1 MSTYYGAVVRS
12 GNSGQAS
19 SSFWDA
25 RQDGKVQTDFNTTYC
40 LWESAPKV
48 SRLFLAKNSE
58 VWMAK
63 NPTNF
68 TEDVEWYIVAKNLG
82 NDRIVEMDYTPDGN
96 HLFICKFG
104 KLLRLDSINSATFTL
119 DANPSV
125 TTVPTPITL
134 NNITPSGVSG
144 RTITSVNVN
153 PTNPEHVVITLG
165 GYGNN
170 NYVYETKNALDAVP
184 TWDPITGNLPSM
196 PVYDAVIDVDDDKRI
211 ILGTDFGIWAT
222 EDGGKTWVE
231 ANNGMARVPVFEI
244 RAYEWRPW
252 EGMVMYVG
260 THGRGYFKSNS
271 LMTNTKKVT
280 KSEVTALRAYP
291 NPTAN
296 QVNLEYNNTGKAG
309 LASIIVRDMQ
319 GRVIEQR
326 NVNISVGSNTIEVSL
341 QGKSAGYY
349 FAEINVAGK
358 KSIAKIIK
366 N

>member
-1 MSTYYGAVVRS
+1 
-12 GNSGQAS
+12 
-19 SSFWDA
+19 
-25 RQDGKVQTDFNTTYC
+25 
-40 LWESAPKV
+40 
-48 SRLFLAKNSE
+48 
-58 VWMAK
+58 
-63 NPTNF
+63 
-68 TEDVEWYIVAKNLG
+68 
-82 NDRIVEMDYTPDGN
+82 
-96 HLFICKFG
+96 
-104 KLLRLDSINSATFTL
+104 L

-296 QVNLEYNNTGKAG
+296 QVNLEYTNTGKAG